1 MLELFIKNMVCNRCI
16 IAVRQELLNNG
27 IEPISIDLGVVRL
40 TDEIDQNLRDKLAR
54 DLKALGFELL
64 EDAKSKLVDQIK
76 TFIINKIHHVDFVE
90 MASNWSQLISMELNH
105 EYKFLS
111 SLFSSVEKTTIEQYI
126 IRQKVERVKELL
138 LYEELSLSEISYRL
152 GYSSVQH
159 LSQQFKKITG
169 TTPSQYKSS
178 GMDENKR
185 NPLDAI

>member
-27 IEPISIDLGVVRL
+27 IAPISIDLGVVRL

-54 DLKALGFELL
+54 DLKASGFELL

-90 MASNWSQLISMELNH
+90 MASNWSQLISTELNH

-138 LYEELSLSEISYRL
+138 LYDELSLSEISYRL

-169 TTPSQYKSS
+169 TTPSQYKAS